1 MDGIKKVG
9 KYLIENAEKIVR
21 EMMDL
26 ALEHVNY
33 QVTNEMLEQSIKN
46 NVEFLELLSLSFN
59 ETDDIAAEELI
70 KWSKK
75 NGEQQATVFTQFSK
89 IIKPYA
95 KNRLMYLEYITKIS
109 IDFGLST
116 EEVVKINN
124 RICYLMDVSM
134 AETMIAYENYRDE
147 LMNERKKEINKL
159 SAPIV
164 PIQKGIAILPLVG
177 DINYERVQHLLDY
190 VIPTIPDLDI
200 DHLIIDFSGILMID
214 TEIAQHVF
222 TIHNVLELLGI
233 HVMFTGIRPNLS
245 MVIVRAGIDFTSFH
259 TFGSVKHAIDSI
271 EKNILSK

>member
-9 KYLIENAEKIVR
+9 QYLIENAEKIAR
-21 EMMDL
+21 EMIDL
-26 ALEHVNY
+26 AIEHVNY

-46 NVEFLELLSLSFN
+46 NVDFLELLANSFN
-59 ETDDIAAEELI
+59 ETNDTAAEELI

-75 NGEQQATVFTQFSK
+75 NGEQQAAVFTQFSK

-109 IDFGLST
+109 IELGLST

-134 AETMIAYENYRDE
+134 AETMIAYETYRDE
-147 LMNERKKEINKL
+147 LMSERKKEINKL

-190 VIPTIPDLDI
+190 VVPTMPDFEI

-214 TEIAQHVF
+214 TEIAQHIF

-259 TFGSVKHAIDSI
+259 TFGSVKHAIDSL